1 MRQLAVGKL
10 LNRIY
15 RYFESPGVLAVVGDL
30 GLHFSWVIEAG
41 CHDGIDTLKFASLP
55 NVTEIFAFEP
65 DEVAMAEAQKRL
77 SGHKDLVQFSN
88 LALMD
93 KPGFVSIH
101 DHHGE
106 LGTGN
111 TIFKFSRDSSVDA
124 LKCSTIDLEILNPK
138 DGGLLWL
145 DVEGSPHLVLKG
157 ATTAMQKVVIA
168 QIEVD
173 LHSTSELRQAN
184 FNFVHKTM
192 NKLGF
197 ALVFAPLH
205 PGFFGD
211 VIYIRKSKL
220 SLLRRIKSA
229 LLTPTYIVL
238 HKSLYPLL
246 KSQPYLVFDSS

>member
-1 MRQLAVGKL
+1 MGRLSD
-10 LNRIY
+10 RIY
-15 RYFESPGVLAVVGDL
+15 RHFENPGLLSVVHDL
-30 GLHFSWVIEAG
+30 KLEFSWVIEAG
-41 CHDGIDTLKFASLP
+41 CHDGRDTLKFASLP

-65 DEVAMAEAQKRL
+65 DSVAMTQARKRL
-77 SGHKDLVQFSN
+77 SGHKDLVHFSN

-111 TIFKFSRDSSVDA
+111 TIFKFSRDSSIDA
-124 LKCSTIDLEILNPK
+124 LKCSTLDLEIPYPK

-145 DVEGSPHLVLKG
+145 DVEGSPHLVLEG
-157 ATTAMQKVVIA
+157 ATTVMQKVVIA

-173 LHSTSELRQAN
+173 LHSTSELRQSN
-184 FNFVHKTM
+184 FKYVHEIM
-192 NKLGF
+192 DKLGF

-211 VIYIRKSKL
+211 VIYIRKSQL
-220 SLLRRIKSA
+220 SFFWTVRCA
-229 LLTPTYIVL
+229 FLTLTYLAL
-238 HKSLYPLL
+238 HKSLFPLL
-246 KSQPYLVFDSS
+246 KKPALSNL